1 MKLARVCRA
10 AVPETQPP
18 RKSRVWILTSR
29 FLRIA
34 ALRARTRLIS
44 GRMGM
49 EEGRRIPLP
58 HLWTGWALVAA
69 RLVGLDIV
77 APLRV
82 GWMSEND
89 GV

>member
-1 MKLARVCRA
+1 
-10 AVPETQPP
+10 
-18 RKSRVWILTSR
+18 
-29 FLRIA
+29 
-34 ALRARTRLIS
+34 
-44 GRMGM
+44 M